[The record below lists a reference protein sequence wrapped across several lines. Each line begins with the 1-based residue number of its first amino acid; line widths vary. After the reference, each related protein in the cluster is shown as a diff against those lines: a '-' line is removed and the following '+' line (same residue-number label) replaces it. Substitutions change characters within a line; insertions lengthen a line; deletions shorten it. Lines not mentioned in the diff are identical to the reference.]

1 MAGADPVPHRGSGAS
16 YDGRVEHRFSV
27 EIQATQARVFDIVAD
42 LETYDDWL
50 DIVHRVE
57 ADGAPDDGAWF
68 VTLRA
73 KLGPLAR
80 SKRLRMI
87 RTVHEAPHCVRF
99 ERQEHDDRDHS
110 SWVLYS
116 ELEQAS
122 ADTTK
127 LTMTLTYGGRLW
139 TSALNPILDAQVA
152 GATSKLEALSRQAP

>member
-1 MAGADPVPHRGSGAS
+1 M
-16 YDGRVEHRFSV
+16 GRVEHRFSV
-27 EIQATQARVFDIVAD
+27 EIQATPARVFDIVAD
-42 LETYDDWL
+42 LETYPDWL

-57 ADGAPDDGAWF
+57 ADGVPDDEAWF

-87 RTVHEAPHCVRF
+87 RTVHEAPHRVRF
-99 ERQEHDDRDHS
+99 ERREQDDRDHS
-110 SWVLYS
+110 SWVLDS
-116 ELEQAS
+116 EVESAS
-122 ADTTK
+122 AETTK

-152 GATSKLEALSRQAP
+152 DATVNLEALSRQVP